1 MLVGVPR
8 NVKSIGPAGSER
20 RRPAQDRIE
29 SHLRQLIADG
39 AGVNSPLPSEESL
52 AELFGVSRMT
62 ARVAYQRLARS
73 GVIVRF
79 PARGSFVAPH
89 VVDDLTEWGGSS
101 FYRRWRER
109 DSDVE
114 LSILAYGVCTPPA
127 DVRAEFGPKVAH
139 LTYLNRLRSVRGTP
153 VSFDRLY
160 MPKRVHGLIEARELG
175 AQPAG
180 ELLAARGMFLSQ
192 GEMEIGARPAD
203 ALEAGALGLHS
214 GDIVI
219 ARRVLDRDAQG
230 SLLIFEI
237 SVSPAARVGFK
248 IRTSFASPERRE
260 NVETR

>member
-1 MLVGVPR
+1 MIAGVTE
-8 NVKSIGPAGSER
+8 NVKSIPAPGSER

-39 AGVNSPLPSEESL
+39 AGVTSPLPSEQNL

-73 GVIVRF
+73 GVIVRY

-89 VVDDLTEWGGSS
+89 VVDDLTEWGEPSY
-101 FYRRWRER
+101 FRRWRQPG
-109 DSDVE
+109 SDVE
-114 LSILAYGVCTPPA
+114 VRILSYGVYTAPP
-127 DVRAEFGPKVAH
+127 DVRAEFELKTAQ
-139 LTYLNRLRSVRGTP
+139 LTLLNRLRLVRGTP

-160 MPKRVHGLIEARELG
+160 MPKRVHKLIDEGQLQTRS
-175 AQPAG
+175 AG
-180 ELLAARGMFLSQ
+180 ELLAAQGMFLSH

-203 ALEAGALGLHS
+203 ASEAAALGVHS

-230 SLLIFEI
+230 KLLIFEV

-248 IRTSFASPERRE
+248 VRTRFSPP
-260 NVETR
+260 